1 MIRAKVMIADD
12 SLSRASQH
20 ATAHKAISPG
30 TLIELLRQRALE
42 KPAGADFVFLTD
54 GENQEIALSYKELD
68 QRAKIIATWLEPLVK
83 PGERVLLI
91 YPPGLEYLCAFFGC
105 LYSGAIAVPAYPP
118 SRHRGAARLE
128 SIVADATPSVALT
141 TQPIL
146 ARILT
151 SSPPSDRLVS
161 MHWGAT
167 DTFDRTVDPDWKQLG
182 ISEDD
187 LAFLQYTS
195 GSTGVPKG
203 VMLTHRNL
211 LHNAALVH
219 EACKHTTTE
228 RYVSWLPTFHDM
240 GFMAGILQPLYG
252 GFPVTLMSPASFLQ
266 SPLLWLQAISRYKA
280 TTSGG
285 PNFAYDLCVRK
296 IREEERDQLDLSSWT
311 VAFNGAEPIR
321 WDTLQR
327 FSSTFASCGFRT
339 GSFYPCYGL
348 AEATLMVSGDQKAA
362 VPITRKISARA
373 LEQNRIVD
381 HGDPDDDH
389 RILVSCGRT
398 RLDQILAVVNP
409 DTLDQCAVG
418 EVGEICVSGS
428 SVASGYFNRPVETAE
443 VFGLRLPKLADQPF
457 LRTGDLGFIEDG
469 ELFIT
474 GRLKDLIIIR
484 GRNHYPH
491 DLELTAEQCDEA
503 LRPGCGAAFSVE
515 VEREERL
522 IIVQEVDQRKQPDLE
537 TLIADIRRA
546 IAEEHEIDVHAVV
559 LIQSGSIAKT
569 TSGKIQRHLCQ
580 AAFLNDRLQVI
591 AEWRRA
597 TAATPE
603 SEPTATSPSLDDLD
617 AVQSWLRHQLATR
630 IDTQASEI
638 TLDRPLSEYGLDSL
652 TALELAHAI
661 ETTLGVCLSPASF
674 LKELSLAELA
684 LEATTQAKSARHCP
698 IGISPGAE
706 NAPLDQ
712 QLSQGQKAIWFM
724 QALAPESTAYNIS
737 SAVRIRSELNVEA
750 LRHSFQA
757 VLARHPALRTIFKVV
772 QGEPVQRVRA
782 NAEVNFSVIE
792 ASTWDDHYLKEKLEG
807 AAQQTFDLSEGP
819 LHRITLYTR
828 RASEHTLLVV
838 MHHIVTDFWSLAV
851 LMNEVSAFYGA
862 EIDNSPVSLP
872 EPQISYA
879 DYIKWQAEMLAGD
892 EGRRLSE
899 YWEKQLA
906 TAPAMLALPT
916 DRPRSAIQRF
926 AGASQNFELDT
937 ELVRGLKEIA
947 VHSGATLYTTLLAAF
962 QTLLYRYT
970 GQKDIVIGSPMAGRN
985 RAALAGLIGY
995 FINPVALRATFDDDL
1010 TFASLLQMTR
1020 RTVLAALEHHDYP
1033 FNLLVE
1039 RLRLTRDLSRSPLFQ
1054 VMFVFQNM
1062 GLAGSH
1068 DNLAA
1073 FALQQTGAQAKLNH
1087 LSFEC
1092 FGLDQ
1097 GIAQFDLTLMMAETG
1112 SGRGAR
1118 IEYNTDLFTAKT
1130 ISRLVGHFKILLR
1143 AIVSDPELRVSELPL
1158 LTLEEQRQML
1168 VEWNDTESASPVDQ
1182 CIHQLFE
1189 RQVQLT
1195 PDATALIFA
1204 GEELSYKDLNARA
1217 NRLAHHLRKLG
1228 VGPEIRVGILLPR
1241 SIEMI
1246 VALFAVLKAGGA
1258 YVSLD
1263 PAYPP
1268 ERLAFMLADSQAQV
1282 LITLEDGPL
1291 NLVSEASVVR
1301 LDAEQT
1307 AIERESVEDPV
1318 PLATSENLAYVIY
1331 TSGSTG
1337 KPKGVGIEHRSTV
1350 VLFHW
1355 SRDFFDQLDL
1365 AGTLASTSVCFDL
1378 SVFEIFFPLS
1388 CGGTVIL
1395 AENILQLPALPAAA
1409 KVTLINTVPSA
1420 MTELL
1425 NLKGL
1430 PPSVRVVNLA
1440 GEQLH
1445 DSLVQRLYRFQN
1457 VVRVVNLY
1465 GPTEDTTYS
1474 TFALLSR
1481 ETSGAVAIGRP
1492 IANTETYLLDA
1503 RMQPVPIGVA
1513 GEIYLGG
1520 AGLAR
1525 GYLQRADLTADHF
1538 VPHPFARLSG
1548 QRLYRTGDRARYLAD
1563 GSIVY
1568 LGRDDRQVKLR
1579 GYRIELDEI
1588 ETVLCQHQAID
1599 RAVVTIRETAG
1610 DRRLVAYV
1618 VPGQQQTLAPSDI
1631 RNYLEQRLPSYMVP
1645 PAIVLMESLP
1655 LTPNEKVDH
1664 QALPEPT
1671 AGIDNRREFVAPA
1684 NDIERTLAAIWIQL
1698 LGVERPG
1705 TSDNF
1710 FELGGHSLLAVRL
1723 ISRIREVFQLE
1734 LTIGEVFMHPAIA
1747 SLAAHIESLTSKG
1760 VTVPGQTIKP
1770 VSRRA
1775 YRKTLSVVPN

>member
-1 MIRAKVMIADD
+1 MMIADE
-12 SLSRASQH
+12 SLIRASQH
-20 ATAHKAISPG
+20 AAARKPVSPR
-30 TLIELLRQRALE
+30 TLIELLRQRVLE
-42 KPAGADFVFLTD
+42 ESGGADFVFLAD
-54 GENQEIALSYKELD
+54 GENQEVALSYKQLD
-68 QRAKIIATWLEPLVK
+68 QRARIVANWLEPLVK

-91 YPPGLEYLCAFFGC
+91 YPPGLEYLYAFFGC
-105 LYSGAIAVPAYPP
+105 LYAGVIAVPAYPP

-128 SIVADATPSVALT
+128 SIIVDATPSVALT
-141 TQPIL
+141 TQSIL
-146 ARILT
+146 ARVLT
-151 SSPPSDRLVS
+151 SPPQSHLFAA

-167 DTFDRTVDPDWKQLG
+167 DTFDWTVDPDWKQPDV
-182 ISEDD
+182 SEDD

-195 GSTGVPKG
+195 GSTGAPKG
-203 VMLTHRNL
+203 VMLTHKNL

-219 EACKHTTTE
+219 EACEHTTSE

-252 GFPVTLMSPASFLQ
+252 KFPVTLISPAAFLQ
-266 SPLLWLQAISRYKA
+266 RPLTWLQTISRYQA

-296 IREEERDQLDLSSWT
+296 ISDEERDQLDLSSWT

-321 WDTLQR
+321 ADTLQR
-327 FSSTFASCGFRT
+327 FSSVFASCGFRAE
-339 GSFYPCYGL
+339 SFYPCYGL
-348 AEATLMVSGDQKAA
+348 AEATLMVSGDRKLVA
-362 VPITRKISARA
+362 PLTRKISSKG

-381 HGDPDDDH
+381 HAEPDEDQ

-398 RLDQILAVVNP
+398 RLDQILTVVNP

-428 SVASGYFNRPVETAE
+428 SVARGYFNRPVETAE
-443 VFGLRLPKLADQPF
+443 VFGLRLPELSDRPF
-457 LRTGDLGFIEDG
+457 LRTGDLGFIQDG

-474 GRLKDLIIIR
+474 GRLKDLIIVR
-484 GRNHYPH
+484 GRNHYPQ
-491 DLELTAEQCDEA
+491 DLELTVEQCDDA
-503 LRPGCGAAFSVE
+503 LRPGCGAAFAVVIE
-515 VEREERL
+515 GEERL
-522 IIVQEVDQRKQPDLE
+522 IVVQEVDQRKNPDLE

-559 LIQSGSIAKT
+559 LIQLGSIAKT
-569 TSGKIQRHLCQ
+569 TSGKIQRHVCR
-580 AAFLNDRLQVI
+580 AAFLNDGLQVI

-597 TAATPE
+597 SAPEPNPAA
-603 SEPTATSPSLDDLD
+603 ASPSLDDLD
-617 AVQSWLRHQLATR
+617 AVQSWLRQQLAAR
-630 IDTQASEI
+630 LDTQASEI
-638 TLDRPLSEYGLDSL
+638 TLDRSLSEYGLDSL
-652 TALELAHAI
+652 AAIELAHTI
-661 ETTLGVCLSPASF
+661 EITLGVCLSPVKF
-674 LKELSLAELA
+674 LKESTLAELA
-684 LEATTQAKSARHCP
+684 VETTRSNHFPIAFSAA
-698 IGISPGAE
+698 IE
-706 NAPLDQ
+706 NTQQDQ

-724 QALAPESTAYNIS
+724 QALAPESAAYNIA

-757 VLARHPALRTIFKVV
+757 VLDRHPALRTTFKIAD
-772 QGEPVQRVRA
+772 GEPVQCVRA
-782 NAEVNFSVIE
+782 NAEVNLSVIE
-792 ASTWDDHYLKEKLEG
+792 ALTWDDDYLKEKLEE
-807 AAQQTFDLSEGP
+807 AAQQRFNLSEGP
-819 LHRITLYTR
+819 LHRITLYR
-828 RASEHTLLVV
+828 RSACEHVLLLV

-851 LMNEVSAFYGA
+851 LMNEASAFYDA
-862 EIDNSPVSLP
+862 EIKNSPISLP
-872 EPQISYA
+872 ELQISYA
-879 DYIKWQAEMLAGD
+879 DYIEWQKEMLDGD
-892 EGRRLSE
+892 DGQRLWQ
-899 YWEKQLA
+899 YWEEQLA

-916 DRPRSAIQRF
+916 DRPRSAMQKF
-926 AGASQNFELDT
+926 AGAAQNFELDT
-937 ELVRGLKEIA
+937 ELARGLRELA

-970 GQKDIVIGSPMAGRN
+970 GQKDIVIGSPVAGRN

-995 FINPVALRATFDDDL
+995 FINPVALRATFADDP
-1010 TFASLLQMTR
+1010 TFANLLQSTR
-1020 RTVLAALEHHDYP
+1020 KTVLAALEHQDYP

-1039 RLRLTRDLSRSPLFQ
+1039 RLRLTRDLSRTPLFQ

-1068 DNLAA
+1068 DNLTA
-1073 FALQQTGAQAKLNH
+1073 FALQQTGAQAKLNN

-1097 GIAQFDLTLMMAETG
+1097 GIAQFDLTLIMAETE
-1112 SGRGAR
+1112 SGLGAR
-1118 IEYNTDLFTAKT
+1118 IEYNTDLFTANT
-1130 ISRLVGHFKILLR
+1130 ISRLVDHFKTLLR
-1143 AIVSDPELRVSELPL
+1143 GITNDPELRVSELPL
-1158 LTLEEQRQML
+1158 LTPEEQGQMI
-1168 VEWNDTESASPVDQ
+1168 VEWNDNQLAHPVDQ

-1189 RQVQLT
+1189 RQVKIT
-1195 PDATALIFA
+1195 PDATAVIFA
-1204 GEELSYKDLNARA
+1204 GEELSYEELNARA

-1228 VGPEIRVGILLPR
+1228 VGSEIRVGIMLPR

-1246 VALFAVLKAGGA
+1246 VGLLAVLKAGGA
-1258 YVSLD
+1258 YVPLD

-1268 ERLAFMLADSQAQV
+1268 ERLAYMLADSQAQA
-1282 LITLEDGPL
+1282 LITLQDAPR
-1291 NLVSEASVVR
+1291 NLVSDVSIVR
-1301 LDAEQT
+1301 LDAEQSS
-1307 AIERESVEDPV
+1307 IERESVEDPIL
-1318 PLATSENLAYVIY
+1318 LATPDNLAYVIY

-1337 KPKGVGIEHRSTV
+1337 QPKGVGIEHRSTV
-1350 VLFHW
+1350 AFYYW
-1355 SRDFFDQLDL
+1355 SRRFFDQTDL

-1378 SVFEIFFPLS
+1378 SVFEIFIPLG

-1395 AENILQLPALPAAA
+1395 AEDILQLPSLPAAA
-1409 KVTLINTVPSA
+1409 KVTLVNTVPSA

-1425 NLKGL
+1425 NLKGI

-1445 DSLVQRLYRFQN
+1445 DSLVQRLYQFPN
-1457 VVRVVNLY
+1457 VARVVNLY

-1481 ETSGAVAIGRP
+1481 KISGAVPIGRP
-1492 IANTETYLLDA
+1492 IANTETFLLDE

-1525 GYLQRADLTADHF
+1525 GYLQRADLTAARF
-1538 VPHPFARLSG
+1538 VPNPFARCPG
-1548 QRLYRTGDRARYLAD
+1548 ERLYRTGDQARYLPD
-1563 GSIVY
+1563 GSILY

-1588 ETVLCQHQAID
+1588 ETVLCQHEAID

-1618 VPGQQQTLAPSDI
+1618 VPSQQTLALNDI
-1631 RNYLEQRLPSYMVP
+1631 RNYLKQRLPSYMVP
-1645 PAIVLMESLP
+1645 PVIVLMESMP
-1655 LTPNEKVDH
+1655 LTPNDKVDH
-1664 QALPEPT
+1664 RALPEPT
-1671 AGIDNRREFVAPA
+1671 MGIGCEREFVGPA
-1684 NDIERTLAAIWIQL
+1684 NESERTLAGIWIQL
-1698 LGVERPG
+1698 LGVEHPS

-1734 LTIGEVFMHPAIA
+1734 FTIGEVFLHPTIA
-1747 SLAAHIESLTSKG
+1747 SLAAHIESLTSKR
-1760 VTVPGQTIKP
+1760 VTVPGQTIKRA
-1770 VSRRA
+1770 SRQA
-1775 YRKTLSVVPN
+1775 YRKTLSVMTN

>member
-1 MIRAKVMIADD
+1 MIADD
-12 SLSRASQH
+12 TLSRASQH
-20 ATAHKAISPG
+20 AAARKVVSPG

-68 QRAKIIATWLEPLVK
+68 QRARIVAAWLEPLVK

-105 LYSGAIAVPAYPP
+105 LYAGAIAVPAYPP
-118 SRHRGAARLE
+118 SRHRGPARLE
-128 SIVADATPSVALT
+128 SIIADATPSVALT

-146 ARILT
+146 ARVLA
-151 SSPPSDRLVS
+151 SFPQSQLLAS

-167 DTFDRTVDPDWKQLG
+167 DTFDWTVDSAWKQPN

-195 GSTGVPKG
+195 GSTGAPKG
-203 VMLTHRNL
+203 VMLTHKNL

-219 EACKHTTTE
+219 EACKHTTSE

-240 GFMAGILQPLYG
+240 GFMAGILQPIYG

-266 SPLLWLQAISRYKA
+266 CPLLWLQAISRYKA

-285 PNFAYDLCVRK
+285 PNFAYDLCLRK

-321 WDTLQR
+321 SDTLQR
-327 FSSTFASCGFRT
+327 FSSTFASCGFRAE
-339 GSFYPCYGL
+339 SFYPCYGL

-381 HGDPDDDH
+381 HGEPDEDQ

-428 SVASGYFNRPVETAE
+428 SVARGYFNRPVETAE
-443 VFGLRLPKLADQPF
+443 VFDLRLPKLTDQPF
-457 LRTGDLGFIEDG
+457 LRTGDLGFIQDG

-484 GRNHYPH
+484 GRNHYPQ
-491 DLELTAEQCDEA
+491 DLELTVEQCDEA
-503 LRPGCGAAFSVE
+503 LRPGCGAAFSVDI
-515 VEREERL
+515 EREERL
-522 IIVQEVDQRKQPDLE
+522 IVVQEVDQRKNPDLE
-537 TLIADIRRA
+537 ALTEDIRRA

-559 LIQSGSIAKT
+559 LIQLGSIAKT
-569 TSGKIQRHLCQ
+569 TSGKIQRHVCR
-580 AAFLNDRLQVI
+580 AAFLNDRLQVS

-603 SEPTATSPSLDDLD
+603 SMPVASPSLADLD

-630 IDTQASEI
+630 LDAQASEI

-652 TALELAHAI
+652 TAIELAHAI
-661 ETTLGVCLSPASF
+661 ETTLGVCLSPTNF

-684 LEATTQAKSARHCP
+684 IEATTEAKGASSIA
-698 IGISPGAE
+698 ISRGAE
-706 NAPLDQ
+706 NARQDQ

-724 QALAPESTAYNIS
+724 QALAPESTAYNIA
-737 SAVRIRSELNVEA
+737 SAVLIRSELNVEA

-757 VLARHPALRTIFKVV
+757 VLDRHPALRTTFKVV
-772 QGEPVQRVRA
+772 EGEPVQRVRA
-782 NAEVNFSVIE
+782 YAEMNFSVIE
-792 ASTWDDHYLKEKLEG
+792 ASTWDDHYLKEKLEE
-807 AAQQTFDLSEGP
+807 AAQQTFNLSEGP

-838 MHHIVTDFWSLAV
+838 MHHIVTDFWSLAI
-851 LMNEVSAFYGA
+851 LMNEASTFYDA
-862 EIDNSPVSLP
+862 KINNSPVSLP
-872 EPQISYA
+872 EPRISYA
-879 DYIKWQAEMLAGD
+879 DYIEWQKEMLAGD
-892 EGRRLSE
+892 EGRRLWE

-906 TAPAMLALPT
+906 TASPMLALPA

-937 ELVRGLKEIA
+937 ELARGLKGIA
-947 VHSGATLYTTLLAAF
+947 FHSGATLYTTLLAAF
-962 QTLLYRYT
+962 QTLLYHYT

-1010 TFASLLQMTR
+1010 KFASLLQVTR
-1020 RTVLAALEHHDYP
+1020 RTVLAALEHQDYP

-1039 RLRLTRDLSRSPLFQ
+1039 RLRLTRDLSRTPLFQ

-1097 GIAQFDLTLMMAETG
+1097 GIAQFDLTLIMAETE
-1112 SGRGAR
+1112 SGLGAR
-1118 IEYNTDLFTAKT
+1118 IEYNTDLFAAKT
-1130 ISRLVGHFKILLR
+1130 ISRLVGHFKTLLR

-1158 LTLEEQRQML
+1158 LTPEEQRQML
-1168 VEWNDTESASPVDQ
+1168 VEWNDTELASPADQ

-1204 GEELSYKDLNARA
+1204 GEELSYKELNARA

-1228 VGPEIRVGILLPR
+1228 VGPEIKVGILLPR

-1246 VALFAVLKAGGA
+1246 VGLIAVLKAGGA
-1258 YVSLD
+1258 YVPLD
-1263 PAYPP
+1263 SAYPP
-1268 ERLAFMLADSQAQV
+1268 ERLAFMLADSQAQA
-1282 LITLEDGPL
+1282 LITLQDTPL
-1291 NLVSEASVVR
+1291 NLASEVSVVR

-1307 AIERESVEDPV
+1307 SIERESVEDPV
-1318 PLATSENLAYVIY
+1318 PLGLSDNLAYVIY

-1337 KPKGVGIEHRSTV
+1337 QPKGVGIEHRSTV
-1350 VLFHW
+1350 ALCHW
-1355 SRDFFDQLDL
+1355 SRDFFDQADL

-1378 SVFEIFFPLS
+1378 SVFEIFVPLS

-1395 AENILQLPALPAAA
+1395 AKDVIQLPALPAAA

-1420 MTELL
+1420 MIELL
-1425 NLKGL
+1425 NLKGV

-1445 DSLVQRLYRFQN
+1445 DSLVQRLYQFQN
-1457 VVRVVNLY
+1457 VARVV
-1465 GPTEDTTYS
+1465 
-1474 TFALLSR
+1474 
-1481 ETSGAVAIGRP
+1481 
-1492 IANTETYLLDA
+1492 
-1503 RMQPVPIGVA
+1503 
-1513 GEIYLGG
+1513 
-1520 AGLAR
+1520 
-1525 GYLQRADLTADHF
+1525 
-1538 VPHPFARLSG
+1538 
-1548 QRLYRTGDRARYLAD
+1548 
-1563 GSIVY
+1563 
-1568 LGRDDRQVKLR
+1568 KLVWT
-1579 GYRIELDEI
+1579 D
-1588 ETVLCQHQAID
+1588 
-1599 RAVVTIRETAG
+1599 
-1610 DRRLVAYV
+1610 
-1618 VPGQQQTLAPSDI
+1618 
-1631 RNYLEQRLPSYMVP
+1631 
-1645 PAIVLMESLP
+1645 
-1655 LTPNEKVDH
+1655 
-1664 QALPEPT
+1664 
-1671 AGIDNRREFVAPA
+1671 
-1684 NDIERTLAAIWIQL
+1684 
-1698 LGVERPG
+1698 
-1705 TSDNF
+1705 
-1710 FELGGHSLLAVRL
+1710 
-1723 ISRIREVFQLE
+1723 
-1734 LTIGEVFMHPAIA
+1734 
-1747 SLAAHIESLTSKG
+1747 
-1760 VTVPGQTIKP
+1760 
-1770 VSRRA
+1770 
-1775 YRKTLSVVPN
+1775 

>member
-1 MIRAKVMIADD
+1 MIADD

-20 ATAHKAISPG
+20 AAARKAVSPG

-68 QRAKIIATWLEPLVK
+68 QRARIVATWLEPLVK

-105 LYSGAIAVPAYPP
+105 LYAGAIAVPAYPP
-118 SRHRGAARLE
+118 SRHRAPARLE
-128 SIVADATPSVALT
+128 SIIADATPSVALT

-146 ARILT
+146 ARVLA
-151 SSPPSDRLVS
+151 SFPQSHLLAG

-167 DTFDRTVDPDWKQLG
+167 DTFDWTVDLDWKQPD

-195 GSTGVPKG
+195 GSTGAPKG
-203 VMLTHRNL
+203 VMLTHKNL

-219 EACKHTTTE
+219 EACSHTTSE

-240 GFMAGILQPLYG
+240 GFMAGILQPIYG
-252 GFPVTLMSPASFLQ
+252 GFPVTLMSPTSFLQ
-266 SPLLWLQAISRYKA
+266 RPLLWLQAISRYQA

-296 IREEERDQLDLSSWT
+296 IRQEERDQLDLSSWT

-327 FSSTFASCGFRT
+327 FGATFASCGFRT
-339 GSFYPCYGL
+339 ESFYPCYGL
-348 AEATLMVSGDQKAA
+348 AEATLMVSGDRKAA
-362 VPITRKISARA
+362 VPITRKVSARA

-381 HGDPDDDH
+381 HGEPDKDQ
-389 RILVSCGRT
+389 RILVSSGRT

-428 SVASGYFNRPVETAE
+428 SVARGYFNRPAETAE

-457 LRTGDLGFIEDG
+457 LRTGDLGFIQDA

-474 GRLKDLIIIR
+474 GRIKDLIIIR
-484 GRNHYPH
+484 GRNHYPQ
-491 DLELTAEQCDEA
+491 DLELTVEQCDEA
-503 LRPGCGAAFSVE
+503 LRPGCGAAFSVDIE
-515 VEREERL
+515 GEERL
-522 IIVQEVDQRKQPDLE
+522 IIVQEVDQRKNPDPEAL
-537 TLIADIRRA
+537 LDDIRRA

-559 LIQSGSIAKT
+559 LIQLGSIAKT
-569 TSGKIQRHLCQ
+569 TSGKVQRHLCR
-580 AAFLNDRLQVI
+580 AAFLNDKLKVI

-603 SEPTATSPSLDDLD
+603 SKPAAASPSLDDLD
-617 AVQSWLRHQLATR
+617 TVQSWLRHQLAAR
-630 IDTQASEI
+630 LDAQASEI

-652 TALELAHAI
+652 TAIELAHAI
-661 ETTLGVCLSPASF
+661 ETTLGVCLSPANF
-674 LKELSLAELA
+674 LKELSLAEVA
-684 LEATTQAKSARHCP
+684 IEATTEANGARHCA
-698 IGISPGAE
+698 IASSPVAE
-706 NAPLDQ
+706 NARLDQ

-724 QALAPESTAYNIS
+724 QALAPERTAYNIA

-757 VLARHPALRTIFKVV
+757 VLDRHPALRTNFKVV
-772 QGEPVQRVRA
+772 QGEPVQRVRTC
-782 NAEVNFSVIE
+782 AEVNFSVIE
-792 ASTWDDHYLKEKLEG
+792 ASTWDDHYLKEKLEE
-807 AAQQTFDLSEGP
+807 AAQQTFNLSEGP

-828 RASEHTLLVV
+828 SASEHTLLVV

-851 LMNEVSAFYGA
+851 LMNEAGAFYGA
-862 EIDNSPVSLP
+862 EINNSPVSLP

-879 DYIKWQAEMLAGD
+879 DYAKWQEEMLAGD
-892 EGRRLSE
+892 EGRRLWE

-937 ELVRGLKEIA
+937 ELLRGLKGIA

-1010 TFASLLQMTR
+1010 TFASLLQVTR
-1020 RTVLAALEHHDYP
+1020 RTVLAALEHQDYP

-1062 GLAGSH
+1062 GPAGSH

-1073 FALQQTGAQAKLNH
+1073 FALQQTGARAKLNH

-1097 GIAQFDLTLMMAETG
+1097 GIAQFDLTLMMAETE
-1112 SGRGAR
+1112 SGLGAR

-1130 ISRLVGHFKILLR
+1130 ISRLVGHFKTLLR

-1158 LTLEEQRQML
+1158 LTPEEQRQIL
-1168 VEWNDTESASPVDQ
+1168 VEWNDGESASPVDQ

-1204 GEELSYKDLNARA
+1204 SEELSYEDLNARA

-1228 VGPEIRVGILLPR
+1228 VGPEIKVGILLPR
-1241 SIEMI
+1241 STEMI
-1246 VALFAVLKAGGA
+1246 VGLLAVLKAGGA

-1268 ERLAFMLADSQAQV
+1268 ERLAFMLADSQAQA
-1282 LITLEDGPL
+1282 LITLQGAPL
-1291 NLVSEASVVR
+1291 NLASEVSVVR

-1307 AIERESVEDPV
+1307 SIERESVADPV
-1318 PLATSENLAYVIY
+1318 PLATSDNLAYVIY

-1337 KPKGVGIEHRSTV
+1337 QPKGVGIEHRSTV
-1350 VLFHW
+1350 ALCHW
-1355 SRDFFDQLDL
+1355 SKDFFDQSDL

-1378 SVFEIFFPLS
+1378 SVFEIFIPLS

-1395 AENILQLPALPAAA
+1395 AEDIIQFPALPAAE

-1425 NLKGL
+1425 NLKGV
-1430 PPSVRVVNLA
+1430 PPSVRVANLA

-1445 DSLVQRLYRFQN
+1445 DSLVQRIYQFQN
-1457 VVRVVNLY
+1457 VARVVNLY

-1481 ETSGAVAIGRP
+1481 ETNGAVPIGRP
-1492 IANTETYLLDA
+1492 IANTETYLLDQ

-1525 GYLQRADLTADHF
+1525 GYLQRADLTAARF
-1538 VPHPFARLSG
+1538 VPHPFARLPG
-1548 QRLYRTGDRARYLAD
+1548 ERLYSTGDQARYLPD

-1618 VPGQQQTLAPSDI
+1618 VPGQQQTLALGDI
-1631 RNYLEQRLPSYMVP
+1631 RDYLKQRLPSYMVP

-1664 QALPEPT
+1664 KALPEPT
-1671 AGIDNRREFVAPA
+1671 AGIDGRREFVAPA
-1684 NDIERTLAAIWIQL
+1684 NEIERTLAAIWVQL
-1698 LGVERPG
+1698 LGVERPS

-1710 FELGGHSLLAVRL
+1710 FDLGGHSLLAVRL

-1747 SLAAHIESLTSKG
+1747 SLAAHIESLTSKS

-1770 VSRRA
+1770 VSRQA
-1775 YRKTLSVVPN
+1775 YRKIVSAVTN

>member
-1 MIRAKVMIADD
+1 MIADD
-12 SLSRASQH
+12 SQH
-20 ATAHKAISPG
+20 TAARKAISPG

-42 KPAGADFVFLTD
+42 KPAGTDFVFLSD
-54 GENQEIALSYKELD
+54 GENEEIALSYKELD
-68 QRAKIIATWLEPLVK
+68 QRARIVATWLAPLVK

-91 YPPGLEYLCAFFGC
+91 YPPGLEYLYAFFGC

-118 SRHRGAARLE
+118 SRHRGPARLE
-128 SIVADATPSVALT
+128 SIIADATPSVALT
-141 TQPIL
+141 TEPIL
-146 ARILT
+146 AKVLT
-151 SSPPSDRLVS
+151 SFPQSPLLAG

-167 DTFDRTVDPDWKQLG
+167 DTFDWTADVDWKRPDIG
-182 ISEDD
+182 EDD

-195 GSTGVPKG
+195 GSTGAPKG
-203 VMLTHRNL
+203 VMLTHKNL

-219 EACKHTTTE
+219 EACKHTTSE

-240 GFMAGILQPLYG
+240 GFMAGILQPIYG

-266 SPLLWLQAISRYKA
+266 RPLLWLQAISRYKG

-296 IREEERDQLDLSSWT
+296 IREEERNQLDLSSWT

-327 FSSTFASCGFRT
+327 FSSTFAPCGFRIE
-339 GSFYPCYGL
+339 SFYPCYGL

-362 VPITRKISARA
+362 IPITRKISARA
-373 LEQNRIVD
+373 LEQNRIMD
-381 HGDPDDDH
+381 HGEPAEDQ

-398 RLDQILAVVNP
+398 RLGQILAVVNP
-409 DTLDQCAVG
+409 DTLDQCAAG

-428 SVASGYFNRPVETAE
+428 SVARGYFNRPMETAE
-443 VFGLRLPKLADQPF
+443 VFGLRLPTLADQPF
-457 LRTGDLGFIEDG
+457 LRTGDLGFIQDG

-474 GRLKDLIIIR
+474 GRVKDLIIIR
-484 GRNHYPH
+484 GRNHYPQ
-491 DLELTAEQCDEA
+491 DLELTVEQCDEA
-503 LRPGCGAAFSVE
+503 LRPGCGAAFSSDIE
-515 VEREERL
+515 GEERL
-522 IIVQEVDQRKQPDLE
+522 IIMQEVDQRKNPDLE
-537 TLIADIRRA
+537 LLIQNIRRA
-546 IAEEHEIDVHAVV
+546 IAEEHEIDVQAVV
-559 LIQSGSIAKT
+559 LIQLGSIAKT
-569 TSGKIQRHLCQ
+569 TSGKLQRHLCR

-591 AEWRRA
+591 VEWRRA
-597 TAATPE
+597 TAGTPE
-603 SEPTATSPSLDDLD
+603 SKPTAASPSLDDLD
-617 AVQSWLRHQLATR
+617 AVQSWLRDQLASR
-630 IDTQASEI
+630 LDAQASEI

-652 TALELAHAI
+652 TAIELAHAI
-661 ETTLGVCLSPASF
+661 ETTLGVCLSPANF

-684 LEATTQAKSARHCP
+684 IEATTKAKHCP
-698 IGISPGAE
+698 IAISPGAE
-706 NAPLDQ
+706 NARLGQ
-712 QLSQGQKAIWFM
+712 QLSQGQKAIWFI
-724 QALAPESTAYNIS
+724 QALAPESTAYNIA

-757 VLARHPALRTIFKVV
+757 VLDRHPALRTTFKLVE
-772 QGEPVQRVRA
+772 GEPVQCVRA
-782 NAEVNFSVIE
+782 HTEVNFSVVE
-792 ASTWDDHYLKEKLEG
+792 ASTWDDHYLKQKLEE
-807 AAQQTFDLSEGP
+807 AAQQTFNLSEGP

-828 RASEHTLLVV
+828 KASEHTLLVV

-851 LMNEVSAFYGA
+851 LMKEVSAFYSA
-862 EIDNSPVSLP
+862 EINNSPVSLP
-872 EPQISYA
+872 EPRIRYA
-879 DYIKWQAEMLAGD
+879 DYVDWQEQTLAGD
-892 EGRRLSE
+892 EGRRLWE

-926 AGASQNFELDT
+926 AGASQNFELNT
-937 ELVRGLKEIA
+937 ELMRGLKGIA

-970 GQKDIVIGSPMAGRN
+970 GQKDIVIGSPTAGRN

-1010 TFASLLQMTR
+1010 TFANLVQETR
-1020 RTVLAALEHHDYP
+1020 RTVLAALDHQDYP

-1039 RLRLTRDLSRSPLFQ
+1039 RLRLTRDLSRTPLFQ

-1062 GLAGSH
+1062 GLAGSQ

-1097 GIAQFDLTLMMAETG
+1097 GIAQLDLTLMMAETE
-1112 SGRGAR
+1112 SGLGAR
-1118 IEYNTDLFTAKT
+1118 IEYNTDLFTAQT
-1130 ISRLVGHFKILLR
+1130 ISRLVGHFKTLLS

-1158 LTLEEQRQML
+1158 LTAEEQRQML
-1168 VEWNDTESASPVDQ
+1168 IEWNDTKSASHVDQ

-1195 PDATALIFA
+1195 PDTTALIFA
-1204 GEELSYKDLNARA
+1204 SEELSYKDLNARA
-1217 NRLAHHLRKLG
+1217 NRLAHHLQKLG
-1228 VGPEIRVGILLPR
+1228 VGPETRVGILLPR

-1246 VALFAVLKAGGA
+1246 VGLLAVLKAGGA
-1258 YVSLD
+1258 YVPLD
-1263 PAYPP
+1263 PAYPA
-1268 ERLAFMLADSQAQV
+1268 ERLAFMLADSQAQA
-1282 LITLEDGPL
+1282 LITFQNAPL
-1291 NLVSEASVVR
+1291 NLASEVSVVR
-1301 LDAEQT
+1301 LDAEQ
-1307 AIERESVEDPV
+1307 ASIARESPDDPIA
-1318 PLATSENLAYVIY
+1318 LATSANLAYVIY

-1337 KPKGVGIEHRSTV
+1337 QPKGVGIEHRSTV
-1350 VLFHW
+1350 ALRHW
-1355 SRDFFDQLDL
+1355 SMDFFGETDL

-1378 SVFEIFFPLS
+1378 SVFEIFIPLS

-1395 AENILQLPALPAAA
+1395 AEDIIQLPVLPAAA

-1445 DSLVQRLYRFQN
+1445 DSLVQRLYQFQN
-1457 VVRVVNLY
+1457 VARVVNLY

-1492 IANTETYLLDA
+1492 IANTETYLLDE

-1525 GYLQRADLTADHF
+1525 GYLQRADLTAARF
-1538 VPHPFARLSG
+1538 VPHPFASLPG
-1548 QRLYRTGDRARYLAD
+1548 ERLYRTGDLARYLPD

-1618 VPGQQQTLAPSDI
+1618 VPTQQQTLALSDI
-1631 RNYLEQRLPSYMVP
+1631 RNYLKQRLPSYMVP
-1645 PAIVLMESLP
+1645 PFIVLMESLP

-1664 QALPEPT
+1664 RALPEPT
-1671 AGIDNRREFVAPA
+1671 AGIDGGREFVAPA
-1684 NDIERTLAAIWIQL
+1684 NELERTLAALWIQL
-1698 LGVERPG
+1698 LGVERPS

-1710 FELGGHSLLAVRL
+1710 FDLGGHSLLAVRL

-1734 LTIGEVFMHPAIA
+1734 LTIGEVFMHPTVA
-1747 SLAAHIESLTSKG
+1747 SLAAHIASRTSNG

-1770 VSRRA
+1770 ASRDA
-1775 YRKTLSVVPN
+1775 YRKTLSVMTN